1 MLPARLEDPAHPGP
15 DGVHRFR
22 EHDAPTNGAVAAWL
36 PPDDKLLVYLTFGT
50 AAPQMGFFPDLYRA
64 AIDTLAPL
72 PVNLLVTTGRDRDPA
87 GLGPLPANVRV
98 ERWLPQADVLRHARA
113 MVCHGGTGT
122 VRGALAQSVP
132 VAVLPLFADQPHNAA
147 RVAEVGA
154 GLVIEPSS
162 QGWPRRCRPCSRMLA
177 SPARAAEVAA
187 DIRALPTVDT
197 AVGVLKKLIAKDG
210 LQPGAVGHNRSVAL
224 TGCPPSSDLRD
235 TPPPQ

>member
-1 MLPARLEDPAHPGP
+1 LLPARLEDPAHPGP

-36 PPDDKLLVYLTFGT
+36 PPDDKPLVYLTFGT

-87 GLGPLPANVRV
+87 DLGPLPANVRV

-154 GLVIEPSS
+154 GLVIEP
-162 QGWPRRCRPCSRMLA
+162 QLA
-177 SPARAAEVAA
+177 GLAEAVQALLTDARFAARAAEVAA

-197 AVGVLKKLIAKDG
+197 AVDVLKKLIAKDG
-210 LQPGAVGHNRSVAL
+210 LQPGAVGIPGLSR
-224 TGCPPSSDLRD
+224 
-235 TPPPQ
+235 